1 MSFINFIF
9 ENVVYAILFM
19 SLLFMFVK
27 CKGTT
32 VKIVFSLILFL
43 YFSAFAV
50 YTYIFAVGK
59 ISEKIRA
66 REDMIR
72 SPMDEVIQVIQSA
85 EN

>member
-27 CKGTT
+27 CKGTI
-32 VKIVFSLILFL
+32 VKIVFSLMLFL
-43 YFSAFAV
+43 YFSAFAI

-59 ISEKIRA
+59 ISKKIRA
-66 REDMIR
+66 GEDMIR
-72 SPMDEVIQVIQSA
+72 SPMDEVVQVIQKV

>member
-1 MSFINFIF
+1 MLIIDFIF
-9 ENVVYAILFM
+9 ENVIYVILFI
-19 SLLFMFVK
+19 SLLLMFIK
-27 CKGTT
+27 CKEIT

-43 YFSAFAV
+43 YFSVFAV

-66 REDMIR
+66 GEDMIR
-72 SPMDEVIQVIQSA
+72 SPMDEVVQVIQNA